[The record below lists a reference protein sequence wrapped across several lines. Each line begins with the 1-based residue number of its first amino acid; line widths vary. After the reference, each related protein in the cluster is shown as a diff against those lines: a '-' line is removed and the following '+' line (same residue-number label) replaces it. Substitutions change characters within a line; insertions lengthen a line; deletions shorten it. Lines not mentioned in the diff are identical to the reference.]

1 MIQLYTGDGKGKT
14 TAAVGQAVRA
24 VGSGYRVMFCQ
35 FMKGGETGELEVL
48 KELSQVEIYRCEREF
63 PFFNAMTDWDKEEIT
78 EIHNEIIR
86 NIIRRFDGLNNTG
99 NISTNGSGAV
109 GLMVVLDEITYPL
122 NWGLIDVNLFKDLVG
137 KVKVLYNE
145 KSGGGGEENGISN
158 INEEN
163 LSRVELV
170 LTGREPDRFI
180 LENADYITEMKKLR
194 HPFDWGIQA
203 RKGIEY

>member
-48 KELSQVEIYRCEREF
+48 KGLPQVEIYRCEREF

-99 NISTNGSGAV
+99 NISVNGSGAV

-122 NWGLIDVNLFKDLVG
+122 NWGLIDVSLFKDLVG
-137 KVKVLYNE
+137 KMKALYNGR
-145 KSGGGGEENGISN
+145 SGDSGEES
-158 INEEN
+158 

-170 LTGREPDRFI
+170 LTGRDPDRFI

-194 HPFDWGIQA
+194 HPFDCGIQA

>member
-35 FMKGGETGELEVL
+35 FMKGGESGELEVL

-63 PFFNAMTDWDKEEIT
+63 PFFNAMTDRDKEEIT
-78 EIHNEIIR
+78 EIHNAIIR

-99 NISTNGSGAV
+99 NISVNGSGAV

-122 NWGLIDVNLFKDLVG
+122 NWGLIDVSLFKDLVG
-137 KVKVLYNE
+137 KMKTLYNGR
-145 KSGGGGEENGISN
+145 SGDSGEES
-158 INEEN
+158 
-163 LSRVELV
+163 LSRIELV

-194 HPFDWGIQA
+194 HPFDCGIQA

>member
-24 VGSGYRVMFCQ
+24 AGSGYRVIFCQ
-35 FMKGGETGELEVL
+35 FMKGGESGELEVL
-48 KELSQVEIYRCEREF
+48 KELPQVEIYRCEREF
-63 PFFNAMTDWDKEEIT
+63 PFFNAMTDRDKEEIT

-99 NISTNGSGAV
+99 NISVNGSGAV

-122 NWGLIDVNLFKDLVG
+122 NWGLIDVSLFKDLVG
-137 KVKVLYNE
+137 KMKALYNGR
-145 KSGGGGEENGISN
+145 SGDSGEES
-158 INEEN
+158 
-163 LSRVELV
+163 LSRIELV

-194 HPFDWGIQA
+194 HPFDRGIQA

>member
-35 FMKGGETGELEVL
+35 FMKGGESGELEVL
-48 KELSQVEIYRCEREF
+48 KGLPQVEIYRCEREF
-63 PFFNAMTDWDKEEIT
+63 PFFNAMTDRDKEEIT
-78 EIHNEIIR
+78 EIHNAIIR

-99 NISTNGSGAV
+99 NISVNGSGAV
-109 GLMVVLDEITYPL
+109 GLMAVLDEITYPL
-122 NWGLIDVNLFKDLVG
+122 NWGLIDVSLFKDLVG
-137 KVKVLYNE
+137 KMKALYNGR
-145 KSGGGGEENGISN
+145 SGDSGEES
-158 INEEN
+158 
-163 LSRVELV
+163 LSRIELV

>member
-63 PFFNAMTDWDKEEIT
+63 PFFNAMTDRDKEEIT
-78 EIHNEIIR
+78 EIHNAIIR

-99 NISTNGSGAV
+99 NISVNGSGAV
-109 GLMVVLDEITYPL
+109 DLMVVLDEITYPL
-122 NWGLIDVNLFKDLVG
+122 NWGLIDVSLVKDLVG
-137 KVKVLYNE
+137 KMKALYNGR
-145 KSGGGGEENGISN
+145 SGDSGEES
-158 INEEN
+158 
-163 LSRVELV
+163 LSRIELV

-194 HPFDWGIQA
+194 HPFDCGIQA

>member
-63 PFFNAMTDWDKEEIT
+63 PFFNAMTDRDKEEIT
-78 EIHNEIIR
+78 EIHNAIIR

-99 NISTNGSGAV
+99 NISVNGSGAV

-122 NWGLIDVNLFKDLVG
+122 NWGLIDVSLFKDLVG
-137 KVKVLYNE
+137 KMKALYNGR
-145 KSGGGGEENGISN
+145 SGDSGEES
-158 INEEN
+158 
-163 LSRVELV
+163 LSRIELV

>member
-48 KELSQVEIYRCEREF
+48 KGLPQVEIYRCEREF
-63 PFFNAMTDWDKEEIT
+63 PFFNAMTDRDKEEIT
-78 EIHNEIIR
+78 EIHNAIIR

-99 NISTNGSGAV
+99 NISVNGSGVV

-122 NWGLIDVNLFKDLVG
+122 NWGLIDVSLFKDLVG
-137 KVKVLYNE
+137 KMKALYNGR
-145 KSGGGGEENGISN
+145 SGDSGEES
-158 INEEN
+158 
-163 LSRVELV
+163 LSRIELV

>member
-63 PFFNAMTDWDKEEIT
+63 PFFNAMTDRDKEEIT
-78 EIHNEIIR
+78 EIHNAIIR

-99 NISTNGSGAV
+99 NISVNGSGAV

-122 NWGLIDVNLFKDLVG
+122 NWGLIDVSLFKDLVG
-137 KVKVLYNE
+137 KMKTLYNGR
-145 KSGGGGEENGISN
+145 SGDSGEES
-158 INEEN
+158 
-163 LSRVELV
+163 LSRIELV

-194 HPFDWGIQA
+194 HPFDCGIQA

>member
-48 KELSQVEIYRCEREF
+48 KGLPQVEIYRCEREF

-99 NISTNGSGAV
+99 NISVNGSGAV

-122 NWGLIDVNLFKDLVG
+122 NWGLIDVSLFKDLVG
-137 KVKVLYNE
+137 KMKALYNGR
-145 KSGGGGEENGISN
+145 SGDSGEES
-158 INEEN
+158 
-163 LSRVELV
+163 LSRIELV

-194 HPFDWGIQA
+194 HPFDCGIQA

>member
-14 TAAVGQAVRA
+14 TSAVGQAVRA
-24 VGSGYRVMFCQ
+24 AGSGYRVIFCQ
-35 FMKGGETGELEVL
+35 FMKGGESGELEIL
-48 KELSQVEIYRCEREF
+48 KGLPQVEIYRCEREF
-63 PFFNAMTDWDKEEIT
+63 PFFNAMTDRDKEEIT

-86 NIIRRFDGLNNTG
+86 NIIQRFDHLNNSG
-99 NISTNGSGAV
+99 NISPNGSGAA

-122 NWGLIDVNLFKDLVG
+122 NWGLIDVSLFKDLVG
-137 KVKVLYNE
+137 KVKALYTE
-145 KSGGGGEENGISN
+145 KSGGSGEENRISN

-163 LSRVELV
+163 LSRIELV
-170 LTGREPDRFI
+170 LTGRDPDRFI

-194 HPFDWGIQA
+194 HPFDLGIQA

>member
-1 MIQLYTGDGKGKT
+1 MKMIQLYTGDGKGKT

-24 VGSGYRVMFCQ
+24 AGSGYRVMFCQ

-63 PFFNAMTDWDKEEIT
+63 PFFNAMTDRDKEEIT
-78 EIHNEIIR
+78 EIHNAIIR

-99 NISTNGSGAV
+99 NISVNGSGAV

-122 NWGLIDVNLFKDLVG
+122 NWGLIDVSLFKDLVG
-137 KVKVLYNE
+137 KMKALYNGR
-145 KSGGGGEENGISN
+145 SGDSGEES
-158 INEEN
+158 
-163 LSRVELV
+163 LSRIELV

-194 HPFDWGIQA
+194 HPFDCGIQA

>member
-63 PFFNAMTDWDKEEIT
+63 PFFNAMTDRDKEEIT
-78 EIHNEIIR
+78 EIHNAIIR

-99 NISTNGSGAV
+99 NISVNGSGAV

-122 NWGLIDVNLFKDLVG
+122 NWGLIDVSLFKDLVG
-137 KVKVLYNE
+137 KMKALYNGR
-145 KSGGGGEENGISN
+145 SGDSGEES
-158 INEEN
+158 
-163 LSRVELV
+163 LSRIELV

-194 HPFDWGIQA
+194 HPFDRGIQA

>member
-1 MIQLYTGDGKGKT
+1 MIQLCTGDGKGKT

-63 PFFNAMTDWDKEEIT
+63 PFFNAMTDRDKEEIT
-78 EIHNEIIR
+78 EIHNAIIR

-122 NWGLIDVNLFKDLVG
+122 NWGLIDVSLFEDLVG
-137 KVKVLYNE
+137 KMKALYNGR
-145 KSGGGGEENGISN
+145 SGDSGEES
-158 INEEN
+158 

-170 LTGREPDRFI
+170 LTGRDPDRFI

>member
-1 MIQLYTGDGKGKT
+1 MTMIQLYTGDGKGKT

-63 PFFNAMTDWDKEEIT
+63 PFFNAMTDRDKEEIT
-78 EIHNEIIR
+78 EIHNAIIR

-99 NISTNGSGAV
+99 NISVNGSGAV

-122 NWGLIDVNLFKDLVG
+122 NWGLIDVSLFKDLVG
-137 KVKVLYNE
+137 KMKALYNGR
-145 KSGGGGEENGISN
+145 SGDSGEES
-158 INEEN
+158 
-163 LSRVELV
+163 LSRIELV

-194 HPFDWGIQA
+194 HPFDRGIQA

>member
-63 PFFNAMTDWDKEEIT
+63 PFFNAMTDRDKEEIT
-78 EIHNEIIR
+78 EIHNAIIR

-122 NWGLIDVNLFKDLVG
+122 NWGLIDVSLFKDLVG
-137 KVKVLYNE
+137 KMKALYNGR
-145 KSGGGGEENGISN
+145 SGDSGEES
-158 INEEN
+158 

-170 LTGREPDRFI
+170 LTGRDPDRFI

>member
-35 FMKGGETGELEVL
+35 FMKGGESGELEVL
-48 KELSQVEIYRCEREF
+48 KGLPQVEIYRCEREF
-63 PFFNAMTDWDKEEIT
+63 PFFNAMTDRDKEEIT

-86 NIIRRFDGLNNTG
+86 NIIRRLDGLNNTG
-99 NISTNGSGAV
+99 NISTNGSGAA

-122 NWGLIDVNLFKDLVG
+122 NWGLIDVSLFKDLVG
-137 KVKVLYNE
+137 KMKALYNGR
-145 KSGGGGEENGISN
+145 SGDSGEES
-158 INEEN
+158 
-163 LSRVELV
+163 LSRIELV

-194 HPFDWGIQA
+194 HPFDRGIQA

>member
-63 PFFNAMTDWDKEEIT
+63 SFFNAMTDRDKEEIT
-78 EIHNEIIR
+78 EIHNAIIR

-122 NWGLIDVNLFKDLVG
+122 NWGLIDVSLFKDLVG
-137 KVKVLYNE
+137 KVKALYNGR
-145 KSGGGGEENGISN
+145 SGDSGEES
-158 INEEN
+158 
-163 LSRVELV
+163 LSRIELV

>member
-63 PFFNAMTDWDKEEIT
+63 PFFNAMTDRDKEEIT
-78 EIHNEIIR
+78 EIHNAIIR
-86 NIIRRFDGLNNTG
+86 NIIRRFDGLNNAG
-99 NISTNGSGAV
+99 NISVNGSGAV

-122 NWGLIDVNLFKDLVG
+122 NWGLIDVSLFKDLVG
-137 KVKVLYNE
+137 KMKALYNGR
-145 KSGGGGEENGISN
+145 SGDSGEES
-158 INEEN
+158 
-163 LSRVELV
+163 LSRIELV

-194 HPFDWGIQA
+194 HPFDCGIQA

>member
-35 FMKGGETGELEVL
+35 FMKGGESGELEVL
-48 KELSQVEIYRCEREF
+48 KGLPQVEIYRCEREF
-63 PFFNAMTDWDKEEIT
+63 PFFNAMTDRDKEEIT
-78 EIHNEIIR
+78 EIHNAIIR

-99 NISTNGSGAV
+99 NISVNGSGAV
-109 GLMVVLDEITYPL
+109 GLMVVLDEITYPF
-122 NWGLIDVNLFKDLVG
+122 NWGLIDVSLFKDLVG
-137 KVKVLYNE
+137 KMKALYNGR
-145 KSGGGGEENGISN
+145 SGDSGEES
-158 INEEN
+158 
-163 LSRVELV
+163 LSRIELV

-194 HPFDWGIQA
+194 HPFDCGIQA

>member
-48 KELSQVEIYRCEREF
+48 KGLPQVEIYRCEREF
-63 PFFNAMTDWDKEEIT
+63 PFFNAMTDRDKEEIT
-78 EIHNEIIR
+78 EIHNAIIR

-99 NISTNGSGAV
+99 NISVNGSGVV

-122 NWGLIDVNLFKDLVG
+122 NCGLIDVSLFKDLVG
-137 KVKVLYNE
+137 KMKALYNGR
-145 KSGGGGEENGISN
+145 SGDSGEES
-158 INEEN
+158 
-163 LSRVELV
+163 LSRIELV

>member
-63 PFFNAMTDWDKEEIT
+63 PFFNAMTDRDKEEIT
-78 EIHNEIIR
+78 EIHNAIIR

-99 NISTNGSGAV
+99 NISVNGSGVV

-122 NWGLIDVNLFKDLVG
+122 NWGLIDVSLFKDLVG
-137 KVKVLYNE
+137 KMKALYNGR
-145 KSGGGGEENGISN
+145 SGDSGEES
-158 INEEN
+158 
-163 LSRVELV
+163 LSRIELV

-194 HPFDWGIQA
+194 HPFDCGIQA

>member
-63 PFFNAMTDWDKEEIT
+63 PFFNAMTDRDKEEIT
-78 EIHNEIIR
+78 EIHNAIIR

-99 NISTNGSGAV
+99 NISVNGSGAV

-122 NWGLIDVNLFKDLVG
+122 IWGLIDVSLFKYLVG
-137 KVKVLYNE
+137 KMKALYNGR
-145 KSGGGGEENGISN
+145 SGDSGEES
-158 INEEN
+158 
-163 LSRVELV
+163 LSRIELV

>member
-35 FMKGGETGELEVL
+35 FMKGGESGELEVL
-48 KELSQVEIYRCEREF
+48 KGLPQVEIYRCEREF

-78 EIHNEIIR
+78 EIHNAIIR

-99 NISTNGSGAV
+99 NISVNGSGAV

-122 NWGLIDVNLFKDLVG
+122 NWGLIDVSLFKDLVG
-137 KVKVLYNE
+137 KMKALYNGR
-145 KSGGGGEENGISN
+145 SGDSGEES
-158 INEEN
+158 
-163 LSRVELV
+163 LSRIELV

-194 HPFDWGIQA
+194 HPFDCGIQA

>member
-1 MIQLYTGDGKGKT
+1 MIQLYIGDGKGKT

-24 VGSGYRVMFCQ
+24 AGSGYRVMFCQ

-63 PFFNAMTDWDKEEIT
+63 PFFNAMTDRDKEEIT

-86 NIIRRFDGLNNTG
+86 NIIRRFAGLNNTG
-99 NISTNGSGAV
+99 NISVNGSGAV

-122 NWGLIDVNLFKDLVG
+122 NWGLIDVSLFKDLVG
-137 KVKVLYNE
+137 KAKTLYNGR
-145 KSGGGGEENGISN
+145 SGDSGEESRISN

-163 LSRVELV
+163 LSRIELV
-170 LTGREPDRFI
+170 LTGRDPDRFI

>member
-35 FMKGGETGELEVL
+35 FMKGGESGELEVL
-48 KELSQVEIYRCEREF
+48 KGLPQVEIYRCEREF
-63 PFFNAMTDWDKEEIT
+63 PFFNAMTDRDKEEIT

-86 NIIRRFDGLNNTG
+86 NIIRRLDGLNNTG
-99 NISTNGSGAV
+99 NISTNGSGAA
-109 GLMVVLDEITYPL
+109 GLMVVLDEITYPF
-122 NWGLIDVNLFKDLVG
+122 NWGLIDVSLFKDLVG
-137 KVKVLYNE
+137 KMKALYNGR
-145 KSGGGGEENGISN
+145 SGDSGEES
-158 INEEN
+158 
-163 LSRVELV
+163 LSRIELV

-194 HPFDWGIQA
+194 HPFDCGIQA

>member
-24 VGSGYRVMFCQ
+24 AGSGYRVMFCQ
-35 FMKGGETGELEVL
+35 FMKGGESGELEIL
-48 KELSQVEIYRCEREF
+48 KELPQVEIYRCEREF
-63 PFFNAMTDWDKEEIT
+63 PFFNAMTDRDKEEIT
-78 EIHNEIIR
+78 EIHNAIIR
-86 NIIRRFDGLNNTG
+86 NIIRRLDGLNNTG
-99 NISTNGSGAV
+99 NISVNGSGAV

-122 NWGLIDVNLFKDLVG
+122 NWGLIDVSLFKDLVG
-137 KVKVLYNE
+137 KVKALYNGR
-145 KSGGGGEENGISN
+145 SGDSGEES
-158 INEEN
+158 
-163 LSRVELV
+163 LSRIELV
-170 LTGREPDRFI
+170 LTGRDPDRFI

>member
-63 PFFNAMTDWDKEEIT
+63 PFFNAMTDRDKEEIT
-78 EIHNEIIR
+78 EIHNAIIR

-99 NISTNGSGAV
+99 NISVNGSGAV

-122 NWGLIDVNLFKDLVG
+122 NWGLIDVSLFKNLVG
-137 KVKVLYNE
+137 KMKALYNGR
-145 KSGGGGEENGISN
+145 SGDSGEES
-158 INEEN
+158 
-163 LSRVELV
+163 LSRIELV

>member
-63 PFFNAMTDWDKEEIT
+63 PFFNAMTDRDKEEIT
-78 EIHNEIIR
+78 EIHNAIIR

-99 NISTNGSGAV
+99 NISMNGSGAV

-122 NWGLIDVNLFKDLVG
+122 NWGLIDVSLFKDLVG
-137 KVKVLYNE
+137 KMKALYNGR
-145 KSGGGGEENGISN
+145 SGDSGEES
-158 INEEN
+158 
-163 LSRVELV
+163 LSRIELV

-194 HPFDWGIQA
+194 HPFDCGIQA

>member
-63 PFFNAMTDWDKEEIT
+63 PFFNAMTDRDKEEIT
-78 EIHNEIIR
+78 EIHNAIIR

-99 NISTNGSGAV
+99 NISVNGSGAV

-122 NWGLIDVNLFKDLVG
+122 NWGLIDVSLFKDLVG
-137 KVKVLYNE
+137 KMKALYNGR
-145 KSGGGGEENGISN
+145 SGDSGEES
-158 INEEN
+158 
-163 LSRVELV
+163 LSRIELV
-170 LTGREPDRFI
+170 LTGREPGRFI

>member
-24 VGSGYRVMFCQ
+24 AGSGYRVMFCQ

-63 PFFNAMTDWDKEEIT
+63 PFFNAMTDRDKEEIT

-86 NIIRRFDGLNNTG
+86 NIIRRLDGLNNTG
-99 NISTNGSGAV
+99 NISTNGSGAA

-122 NWGLIDVNLFKDLVG
+122 NWGLIDVSLFKDLVW
-137 KVKVLYNE
+137 KMKALYNGR
-145 KSGGGGEENGISN
+145 SGDSGEES
-158 INEEN
+158 
-163 LSRVELV
+163 LSRIELV

-194 HPFDWGIQA
+194 HPFDRGIQA

>member
-48 KELSQVEIYRCEREF
+48 KELLQVEIYRCEREF
-63 PFFNAMTDWDKEEIT
+63 PFFNAMTDRDKEEIT
-78 EIHNEIIR
+78 EIHNAIIR

-99 NISTNGSGAV
+99 NISVNGSGAV

-122 NWGLIDVNLFKDLVG
+122 NWGLIDVSLFKDLVG
-137 KVKVLYNE
+137 KMKALYNGR
-145 KSGGGGEENGISN
+145 SGDSGEES
-158 INEEN
+158 
-163 LSRVELV
+163 LSRIELV

>member
-35 FMKGGETGELEVL
+35 FMKGGESGELEVL
-48 KELSQVEIYRCEREF
+48 KGLPQVEIYRCEREF

-122 NWGLIDVNLFKDLVG
+122 NWGLIDVSLFKDLVG
-137 KVKVLYNE
+137 KMKALYNGR
-145 KSGGGGEENGISN
+145 SGDSGEES
-158 INEEN
+158 
-163 LSRVELV
+163 LSRIELV

>member
-24 VGSGYRVMFCQ
+24 AGSGYRVMFCQ

-63 PFFNAMTDWDKEEIT
+63 PFFNAMTDRDKEEIT

-99 NISTNGSGAV
+99 NISVNGSGAV

-122 NWGLIDVNLFKDLVG
+122 NWGLIDVSLFKDLVG
-137 KVKVLYNE
+137 KVKALYNGG
-145 KSGGGGEENGISN
+145 SGDSVEESRISN

-163 LSRVELV
+163 LSQIELV
-170 LTGREPDRFI
+170 LTGRDPDRFI

>member
-1 MIQLYTGDGKGKT
+1 MKMIQLYTGDGKGKT

-24 VGSGYRVMFCQ
+24 AGSGYRVMFCQ

-63 PFFNAMTDWDKEEIT
+63 HFFNAMTDRDKEEIT
-78 EIHNEIIR
+78 EIHNAIIR

-99 NISTNGSGAV
+99 NISVNGSGAV

-122 NWGLIDVNLFKDLVG
+122 NWGLIDVSLFKDLVG
-137 KVKVLYNE
+137 KMKALYNGR
-145 KSGGGGEENGISN
+145 SGDSGEES
-158 INEEN
+158 
-163 LSRVELV
+163 LSRIELV

-194 HPFDWGIQA
+194 HPFDCGIQA

>member
-1 MIQLYTGDGKGKT
+1 MIQLYIGDGKGKT

-24 VGSGYRVMFCQ
+24 AGSGYRVMFCQ

-63 PFFNAMTDWDKEEIT
+63 PFFNAMTDRDKEEIT
-78 EIHNEIIR
+78 EIHNAIIR

-99 NISTNGSGAV
+99 NISVNGSGAV

-122 NWGLIDVNLFKDLVG
+122 NWGLIDVSLFKDLVG
-137 KVKVLYNE
+137 KAKTLYNGR
-145 KSGGGGEENGISN
+145 SGDSGEESRISN

-163 LSRVELV
+163 LSRIELV
-170 LTGREPDRFI
+170 LTGRDPDRFI

>member
-63 PFFNAMTDWDKEEIT
+63 PFFNAMTDRDKEEIT
-78 EIHNEIIR
+78 EIHNAIIR

-99 NISTNGSGAV
+99 NISVNGSGAV

-122 NWGLIDVNLFKDLVG
+122 NWGLIDVSLFKDLVG
-137 KVKVLYNE
+137 KMKALYNGR
-145 KSGGGGEENGISN
+145 SGDSGEES
-158 INEEN
+158 
-163 LSRVELV
+163 LSRIELV

-194 HPFDWGIQA
+194 HPFDCGIQA
-203 RKGIEY
+203 RTGIEY

>member
-63 PFFNAMTDWDKEEIT
+63 PFFNAMTDRDKEEIT
-78 EIHNEIIR
+78 EIHNAIIR

-122 NWGLIDVNLFKDLVG
+122 NWGLIDVSLFKDLVG
-137 KVKVLYNE
+137 KVKALYNGR
-145 KSGGGGEENGISN
+145 SGDSGEES
-158 INEEN
+158 
-163 LSRVELV
+163 LSRIELV

-194 HPFDWGIQA
+194 HPFDCGIQA

>member
-1 MIQLYTGDGKGKT
+1 MTMIQLYTGDGKGKT

-35 FMKGGETGELEVL
+35 FMKGGESGELEVL
-48 KELSQVEIYRCEREF
+48 KGLPQVEIYRCEREF
-63 PFFNAMTDWDKEEIT
+63 PFFNAMTDRDKEEIT
-78 EIHNEIIR
+78 EIHNAIIR

-99 NISTNGSGAV
+99 NISVNGSGAV

-122 NWGLIDVNLFKDLVG
+122 NWGLIDVSLFKDLVG
-137 KVKVLYNE
+137 KMKALYNGR
-145 KSGGGGEENGISN
+145 SGDSGEES
-158 INEEN
+158 
-163 LSRVELV
+163 LSRIELV

-194 HPFDWGIQA
+194 HPFDCGIQA